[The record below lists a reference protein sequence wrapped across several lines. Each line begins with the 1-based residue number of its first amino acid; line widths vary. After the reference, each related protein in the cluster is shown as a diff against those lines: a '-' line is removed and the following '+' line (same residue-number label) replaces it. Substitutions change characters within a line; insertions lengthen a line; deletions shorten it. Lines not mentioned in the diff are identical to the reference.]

1 MTPKLVNFRNRIA
14 QRDEY
19 NPNGKDD
26 LPTNQV
32 NWSDCRQNW
41 HFNVSAVLK
50 GSAQVAI
57 LKRRSFKRQNAMP
70 KGTQLPVGTGVALAT
85 KGTWMTCQAQV
96 KPT

>member
-70 KGTQLPVGTGVALAT
+70 KGT
-85 KGTWMTCQAQV
+85 WMTCQAQV